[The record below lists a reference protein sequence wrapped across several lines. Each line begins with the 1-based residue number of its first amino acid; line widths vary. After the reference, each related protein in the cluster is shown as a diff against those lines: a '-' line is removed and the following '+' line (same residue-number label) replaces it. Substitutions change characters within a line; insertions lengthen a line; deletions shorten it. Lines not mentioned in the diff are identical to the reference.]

1 MQTLAFEICLDHSG
15 SDGILY
21 FTLDFFAV
29 IYRTMA
35 SRKMRRSRMRKH
47 SRKHSRKHRGGMAP
61 LGDSSMAA
69 AQRQS
74 LTQGSQYLNMH
85 KAQHGGS
92 AAYPASFGA
101 TLPSSMVAAAR
112 TGPLDSAN
120 AAIQGMQ
127 DGGRRRKSRKSRKA
141 RKSRK
146 SRKARKSRK
155 SRKSRKH
162 SKKSRKHRGGY
173 RGLAGASLSA
183 NSMLL
188 PPGAE
193 RQAALSHEWGLAKD
207 VNAFAPKA

>member
-1 MQTLAFEICLDHSG
+1 
-15 SDGILY
+15 
-21 FTLDFFAV
+21 
-29 IYRTMA
+29 MA
-35 SRKMRRSRMRKH
+35 SRKMRRSRK
-47 SRKHSRKHRGGMAP
+47 SRRMRKHRGGMAP
-61 LGDSSMAA
+61 VGDSSMAA

-74 LTQGSQYLNMH
+74 LTQGTQYLSAH

-127 DGGRRRKSRKSRKA
+127 DGGRRRKSRKSRMSKKMK
-141 RKSRK
+141 KSKR
-146 SRKARKSRK
+146 
-155 SRKSRKH
+155 SRKH

-173 RGLAGASLSA
+173 RGVAGASLSE

-193 RQAALSHEWGLAKD
+193 RQAALNHEWGLAKD